1 MSRTRLLPL
10 LCLGLLLCGCVSQTV
25 TSNSVPA
32 VRTAQTAIPE
42 DLLLDVGIVVFD
54 PGLEDLSEEDA
65 RLVYPEIRKA
75 EGHFVAARLS
85 EALQNSGSWGAVRVI
100 PNAEQAVDI
109 LVEGRIVQSDGETL
123 ELAIE
128 ATDARGNT
136 WLDREYLHTSS
147 SYAYRVTTRSSFDP
161 FQAMYNHIANDLLDV
176 LERTAHSE
184 LRDIRLVNELRFAGR
199 FSEEAFAGYIEPSG
213 DGSWQVVRLPAEDDP
228 MLNRVRRIR
237 ERDRIFIDTLQD
249 YYLGFDER
257 MAGPYQ
263 EWRKLS
269 YEETVA
275 MREVQTRARTQLVTG
290 GLAVIAGILAASS
303 GESGYDGALTRTAGW
318 VAISGGGQ
326 LLKAGLQSRQEA
338 EIHVEALEELSVSLE
353 EEITPQVIEL
363 EDRTITLSGSI
374 EQQYNQWRDILG
386 DIYEAEVGS
395 LPQPEDIQDGAGT
408 L

>member
-1 MSRTRLLPL
+1 MTRAIIAL
-10 LCLGLLLCGCVSQTV
+10 LCVSALLTGCVSQTV

-32 VRTAQTAIPE
+32 VRSVQTVIPE
-42 DLLLDVGIVVFD
+42 ELLLDVGIVVFD
-54 PGLEDLSEEDA
+54 PGLEGLTDDDA

-75 EGHFVAARLS
+75 EAHFVAARLS
-85 EALQNSGSWGAVRVI
+85 EALQNAGSWGAVRVI
-100 PNAEQAVDI
+100 PNAEQAVDV
-109 LVEGRIVQSDGETL
+109 LVEGRIVESDGESLT
-123 ELAIE
+123 LAIN
-128 ATDARGNT
+128 ATDARGNE
-136 WLDREYLHTSS
+136 WLDREYSDKSS
-147 SYAYRVTTRSSFDP
+147 SYAYKVTTRSSFDP
-161 FQAMYNHIANDLLDV
+161 FQAVYNRIANDLLEV
-176 LERTAHSE
+176 LERTDHAE

-199 FSEEAFAGYIEPSG
+199 FSEEAFSDYLEAQG

-228 MLNRVRRIR
+228 MLDRVRRIR

-257 MAGPYQ
+257 MSAPYQ

-275 MREVQTRARTQLVTG
+275 MRAVQNRARTQLVTG
-290 GLAVIAGILAASS
+290 GLAVLAGILAASS
-303 GESGYDGALTRTAGW
+303 GEGGYDGALTRTAGW

-338 EIHVEALEELSVSLE
+338 EIHVEALEELSLSLE
-353 EEITPQVIEL
+353 EDITPQVIEL
-363 EDRTITLSGSI
+363 EDRTITLSGSV
-374 EQQYNQWRDILG
+374 EQQYSQWRDILS

-395 LPQPEDIQDGAGT
+395 LPEAEDIKDGAGT

>member
-1 MSRTRLLPL
+1 MSRAPLIAL
-10 LCLGLLLCGCVSQTV
+10 LCLGFLLSGCVSQTV

-32 VRTAQTAIPE
+32 VRTAERIVPD

-54 PGLEDLSEEDA
+54 PGFDDVDEDDA

-75 EGHFVAARLS
+75 EAHFVAARLS

-109 LVEGRIVQSDGETL
+109 LVEGRIIQSNGESL

-128 ATDARGNT
+128 ATDARGNE
-136 WLDREYLHTSS
+136 WLKRKYSDTSS
-147 SYAYRVTTRSSFDP
+147 SYAYKVTTRVSYDP
-161 FQAMYNHIANDLLDV
+161 FQSVYNRIANDLLEE
-176 LERTAHSE
+176 LEKTDHDE
-184 LRDIRLVNELRFAGR
+184 LAKIRLVNELRFAGR
-199 FSEEAFAGYIEPSG
+199 FSEEAFAGYLEETG
-213 DGSWQVVRLPAEDDP
+213 DGNWQVVRLPAEGDP
-228 MLNRVRRIR
+228 MLDRVRRIR
-237 ERDRIFIDTLQD
+237 ERDRIFIDTMQD

-257 MAGPYQ
+257 MTAPYQ

-275 MREVQTRARTQLVTG
+275 MRAVKNRARTQLVTG
-290 GLAVIAGILAASS
+290 GLAVLAGILAASS
-303 GESGYDGALTRTAGW
+303 GESGIDGDITRTAGW

-363 EDRTITLSGSI
+363 EDRTITLSGSV
-374 EQQYNQWRDILG
+374 EQQYTQWRDILS

-395 LPQPEDIQDGAGT
+395 LPEPEDTQDNAGT